1 MPAVD
6 GVLRSL
12 VRAATGVF
20 WLSFA
25 SQKWGGVDWMR
36 PLIEGSAAH
45 NPIPG
50 LQPFLAAVV
59 APNWHLAAL
68 AQAAGETVAGVL
80 LLVGLATGAAA
91 WLGVV
96 LGLGL
101 SLTVAFEL
109 SDPGLRWLYYLA
121 VLVNLAVAAGGPG
134 TVALERIRGL
144 PGWMAR

>member
-1 MPAVD
+1 VREI
-6 GVLRSL
+6 LRSL
-12 VRAATGVF
+12 VRVATGIF
-20 WLSFA
+20 WLFFA

-36 PLIEGSAAH
+36 PLIEQAAAR

-59 APNWHLAAL
+59 VPNWHLAAL

-80 LLVGLATGAAA
+80 LLLGLATGAAA
-91 WLGVV
+91 GLGVL

-121 VLVNLAVAAGGPG
+121 VLVNLAVAIEGPG
-134 TVALERIRGL
+134 TIAVGRIRGL